1 VAITGVYSVWV
12 IRGAALLQSLFRLS
26 GKSLPYLAFNSS
38 NGRNNHV
45 VVWYGTRF
53 QNVCGTKSRFQQSR
67 NMVLGAIT
75 FIIGVSGARITLGTV
90 QLKGMA
96 FAAIVGVLLSLIF
109 WLLDKIG
116 VMNEEA

>member
-1 VAITGVYSVWV
+1 
-12 IRGAALLQSLFRLS
+12 
-26 GKSLPYLAFNSS
+26 
-38 NGRNNHV
+38 
-45 VVWYGTRF
+45 
-53 QNVCGTKSRFQQSR
+53 
-67 NMVLGAIT
+67 MVLGAIT
-75 FIIGVSGARITLGTV
+75 FIIGVNARITLGTV